1 MLTIALISYASF
13 CYGIAAPFVAWMGV
27 NKTGM
32 DALSPREK
40 AIVIAFIITAPVSF
54 PVALYFVNMLSKVEF
69 KPQG

>member
-1 MLTIALISYASF
+1 MLLTGLISYASF
-13 CYGIAAPFVAWMGV
+13 CYGVAAPFVAWMGV

-54 PVALYFVNMLSKVEF
+54 PVSLWFISVLSKINYN
-69 KPQG
+69 QGK